1 MSVRRNPARLQ
12 DTAARRIA
20 VVWIALA
27 ECYLA
32 AIGYILGSMVN
43 TSGAV
48 TGIAFISGVLPI
60 LLFIDFILRFALQ
73 PLPIQNIKP
82 YLLLPLPR
90 RTYYGVFVC
99 MIALSKYN
107 LASLPLYIVYGLL
120 TILPQNGVA
129 IYVSFII
136 TVGLLTLANSLWYT
150 IVNALTTS
158 NIVWWSIPA
167 VIYATICIPMATS
180 KGIDFNAFCDF
191 YASVGTWCLCHIC
204 ITILAIIVI
213 SLLLFIIS
221 QQVLC
226 LLTKHELQNESSHSK
241 IVIANRH
248 LFFINSYIWLE
259 AMAIF
264 RNKSLRSSF
273 TKSIFM
279 LAAIAL
285 LLWFIPLDG
294 NEGFK
299 NFWLIYCF
307 GIFAEMLLIKIMGN
321 EGNYIDLI
329 MTSEKGLL
337 NILRGKYCFFIAL
350 LLLPAL
356 AFLPLTA
363 KGYVSLTEIISYTLF
378 TAGPIYFLYFQ
389 LAVYNKQT
397 ISQNSKLTGKN
408 TYNNRMLQALFLV
421 IVLALSWGI
430 VSFVNGMYGRTSA
443 EIFMDL
449 SGVAFIATYRLWT
462 KSIYRRIMKRKYK
475 NIMTYYATRE

>member
-1 MSVRRNPARLQ
+1 
-12 DTAARRIA
+12 
-20 VVWIALA
+20 
-27 ECYLA
+27 
-32 AIGYILGSMVN
+32 
-43 TSGAV
+43 
-48 TGIAFISGVLPI
+48 
-60 LLFIDFILRFALQ
+60 
-73 PLPIQNIKP
+73 
-82 YLLLPLPR
+82 
-90 RTYYGVFVC
+90 
-99 MIALSKYN
+99 
-107 LASLPLYIVYGLL
+107 
-120 TILPQNGVA
+120 
-129 IYVSFII
+129 
-136 TVGLLTLANSLWYT
+136 
-150 IVNALTTS
+150 
-158 NIVWWSIPA
+158 
-167 VIYATICIPMATS
+167 
-180 KGIDFNAFCDF
+180 
-191 YASVGTWCLCHIC
+191 
-204 ITILAIIVI
+204 
-213 SLLLFIIS
+213 
-221 QQVLC
+221 
-226 LLTKHELQNESSHSK
+226 
-241 IVIANRH
+241 
-248 LFFINSYIWLE
+248 
-259 AMAIF
+259 
-264 RNKSLRSSF
+264 
-273 TKSIFM
+273 M